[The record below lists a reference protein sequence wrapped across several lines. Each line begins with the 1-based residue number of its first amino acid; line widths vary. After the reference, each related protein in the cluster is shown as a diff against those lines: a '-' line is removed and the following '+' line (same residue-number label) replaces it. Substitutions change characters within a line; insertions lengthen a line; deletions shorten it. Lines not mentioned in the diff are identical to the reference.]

1 MICLALRPI
10 LENFANFVVPVVKT
24 GAIYCRR
31 YTLNFPNGYDINGEW
46 EKAACI
52 GTVCRVAHNVG
63 CFRHSLKLYGLE
75 KADITYYCS
84 HRAARRL
91 YNFGHNNQ
99 GYLCDQFKIP
109 YGQHHRA
116 GDDAEM
122 CARLFLR
129 ELRCK
134 QDEMGYCNGR
144 L

>member
-10 LENFANFVVPVVKT
+10 LENFANFVVPVVKA
-24 GAIYCRR
+24 GATYCRR
-31 YTLNFPNGYDINGEW
+31 YTLNFPNDYDINGEW

-63 CFRHSLKLYGLE
+63 CFRHSLELYRLE

-99 GYLCDQFKIP
+99 DYLCDSSR
-109 YGQHHRA
+109 YLMGSTTGQVMMRR
-116 GDDAEM
+116 
-122 CARLFLR
+122 CAHDCL
-129 ELRCK
+129 
-134 QDEMGYCNGR
+134 
-144 L
+144 